1 MRNCLVILP
10 LLAIA
15 VASCGGSSATP
26 NFAGA
31 ANAICARAD
40 GQIEA
45 LVPSTNTPKAEA
57 RLLRKAFAIAQVE
70 YDRLSRLTAPGK
82 QESLFVSGLQE
93 QTHLLA
99 LGRGESAALNHG
111 EVSAAYKLLDRS
123 NRYAAANDLAMSA
136 LGLKACAANP
146 QPRGQP

>member
-70 YDRLSRLTAPGK
+70 YDRLSRLTAPG
-82 QESLFVSGLQE
+82 LQE

-99 LGRGESAALNHG
+99 LGREESAALNHG

-146 QPRGQP
+146 QPRGKH

>member
-1 MRNCLVILP
+1 MRDRLVILP

-26 NFAGA
+26 KFAATAG
-31 ANAICARAD
+31 AICAKAD

-45 LVPSTNTPKAEA
+45 LEPAANTPKAQA
-57 RLLRKAFAIAQVE
+57 GLLRKGFAIAQLE

-82 QESLFVSGLQE
+82 QEALFASALQE
-93 QTHLLA
+93 QMHLLA
-99 LGRGESAALNHG
+99 LGREEIAALDRG
-111 EVSAAYKLLDRS
+111 EVSAAYKLLDTS
-123 NRYAAANDLAMSA
+123 NRYAGANDLAMSA

-146 QPRGQP
+146 QPRGRR